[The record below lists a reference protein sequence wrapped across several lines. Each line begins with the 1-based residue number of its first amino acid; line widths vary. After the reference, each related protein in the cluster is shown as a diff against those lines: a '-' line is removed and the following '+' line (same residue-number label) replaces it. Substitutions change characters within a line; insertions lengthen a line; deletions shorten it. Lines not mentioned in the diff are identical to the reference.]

1 MVKKNNTKLLGIQT
15 IHGEEK
21 QTNTKL
27 LGIQTIHNNQ
37 LN

>member
-21 QTNTKL
+21 QTQNYSEYNTW
-27 LGIQTIHNNQ
+27 
-37 LN
+37 